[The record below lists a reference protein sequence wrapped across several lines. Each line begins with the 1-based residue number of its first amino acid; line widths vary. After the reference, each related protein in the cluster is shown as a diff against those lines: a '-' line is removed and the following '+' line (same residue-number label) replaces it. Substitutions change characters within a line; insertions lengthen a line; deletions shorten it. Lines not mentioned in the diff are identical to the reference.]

1 MANKCNTCG
10 DEIRVDCDYRQ
21 GRCPHRPPL
30 INLEKIKM
38 NIQPRDTSRGHFY
51 VSLAKSALR
60 IVAGFA
66 IITAGYTTSQPWLV
80 AGGALLVS
88 AEILGIVEELV

>member
-1 MANKCNTCG
+1 VKTAVYY
-10 DEIRVDCDYRQ
+10 I
-21 GRCPHRPPL
+21 H
-30 INLEKIKM
+30 INGTKIKM
-38 NIQPRDTSRGHFY
+38 NIRPRDTSRGHFY

-66 IITAGYTTSQPWLV
+66 IITAGYTMGQSWLV
-80 AGGALLVS
+80 AGGVLLVG